1 MFIWNSFA
9 FLTIQWIQEIRP
21 DRVPEELWI
30 EFCDIVQETVINTNT
45 KIKKCKNTKW
55 LSEKALQIT
64 EKRAEANGKEK
75 RTGIP
80 I

>member
-9 FLTIQWIQEIRP
+9 FLMIQWIQEIRP

-30 EFCDIVQETVINTNT
+30 EFCDIVQETVININT

-64 EKRAEANGKEK
+64 EKRAEAKGKEK
-75 RTGIP
+75 RKGIP

>member
-30 EFCDIVQETVINTNT
+30 EFCDIVQETVININT

-64 EKRAEANGKEK
+64 EKRAEAKGKEK
-75 RTGIP
+75 RKGIP

>member
-30 EFCDIVQETVINTNT
+30 EFCDIVQETVININT
-45 KIKKCKNTKW
+45 EIKKCKNTKW

-64 EKRAEANGKEK
+64 EKRAEAKGKEK
-75 RTGIP
+75 RKGIP